1 MFDEESV
8 GLLTPLPGTPAVQRQ
23 ADSADPFVES
33 SDDALGFSLD
43 LWRIGEEYF
52 AGLSEFDDQ

>member
-1 MFDEESV
+1 MARVIE
-8 GLLTPLPGTPAVQRQ
+8 AVQRQ
-23 ADSADPFVES
+23 ADWADPFVES

-52 AGLSEFDDQ
+52 TGLSEFDDR

>member
-1 MFDEESV
+1 MLSPRD
-8 GLLTPLPGTPAVQRQ
+8 GRKKLLARVIEAVQRQ
-23 ADSADPFVES
+23 ADWANPLVES